1 MEILKKSIIEIIVIS
16 ALLLAGCGP
25 VLNPY
30 EEHFKCKT
38 PGDDGKCI
46 DTPTAY
52 LEARYPEEKV
62 SNKGSDDC
70 KDCDQIATTENL
82 AGPHKALQDARYR
95 ILTQLLHKPEK
106 PILQPPKILRV
117 LMLPYEGAKGELFMT
132 RYVYLQVEDAKWLL
146 TEQREKGV
154 Q

>member
-1 MEILKKSIIEIIVIS
+1 MEILKLTAITIIFCS
-16 ALLLAGCGP
+16 ALLLSGCGP

-52 LEARYPEEKV
+52 LEARHPEEKA
-62 SNKGSDDC
+62 GSKSMDDC
-70 KDCDQIATTENL
+70 KDCDKTATTESPSI
-82 AGPHKALQDARYR
+82 PHKDIQDARYR
-95 ILTQLLHKPEK
+95 ILTELLHEPEK
-106 PILQPPKILRV
+106 PLLQPPKILRV
-117 LMLPYEGAKGELFMT
+117 LMLPYEGANGELFMT
-132 RYVYLQVEDAKWLL
+132 RYVYVQVEDAKWLL

-154 Q
+154 R

>member
-1 MEILKKSIIEIIVIS
+1 MEFLRQSAFAIIACS

-46 DTPTAY
+46 DTSTAY
-52 LEARYPEEKV
+52 LDARYSEG
-62 SNKGSDDC
+62 KGYETT
-70 KDCDQIATTENL
+70 TTENPSL
-82 AGPHKALQDARYR
+82 PHQNIHDARYR
-95 ILTQLLHKPEK
+95 ILTELLQKPEK
-106 PILQPPKILRV
+106 PLLQPPKILRV
-117 LMLPYEGAKGELFMT
+117 LMLPYEGANGELFMT
-132 RYVYLQVEDAKWLL
+132 RYVYVQVEDAKWLL
-146 TEQREKGV
+146 TEQQEKRV